1 MTHGSARIPA
11 SHGDR
16 PRVVIVGAGFG
27 GLEAA
32 RKLARAPV
40 EVTVIDRHNYQLFQ
54 PLLYQVATA
63 ALSPAD
69 IAEPIRVVLRHQQN
83 ATVLLDEV
91 IGVDKT
97 ARRVELRFGA
107 PRSYDYLVLAT
118 GSQYTYFG
126 HNDWPRLAP
135 GLKSI
140 DDATLIRRRVLLAF
154 EEAETAMDPVIRQRL
169 LTFVLVG
176 AGPTGVEMAGALAE
190 LAHST
195 LSRDF
200 RHINPRTAH
209 ILLVE
214 AGPRVLS
221 GFPEKLA
228 AFARR
233 SLERM
238 GVEVLL
244 DTAIEAIDTNGV
256 IARGRR
262 IEAANVI
269 WCAGVEASPLAQRL
283 GVPTGKGGRVSVAPD
298 LSVPG
303 HPELFVI
310 GDAAFVTGPT
320 GEPLPGLAPVAKQQ
334 GQYVGELIARRVRG
348 EPKPPPFRY
357 RDEGALATIGRHSAI
372 ADLGWIRLTGWVAWV
387 LWGVVHIFFLI
398 GFRNRM
404 AVFLNWIWAW
414 LTYGRGARLITGDT
428 TPLALATKPLS
439 QAIPEKSGTA
449 RQGMDVRALNPPP
462 DGAMGT
468 GRSRL
473 Q

>member
-1 MTHGSARIPA
+1 MTNGSAGGQLG
-11 SHGDR
+11 HGDR
-16 PRVVIVGAGFG
+16 PRVVVVGAGFG

-32 RKLARAPV
+32 RKLARSPV
-40 EVTVIDRHNYQLFQ
+40 DVTVIDRRNYHLFQ

-69 IAEPIRVVLRHQQN
+69 IAQPIRAVLRDQQN

-91 IGVDKT
+91 IGVDVA
-97 ARRVELRFGA
+97 ARRVETRFGA
-107 PRSYDYLVLAT
+107 DQSYDYLILAT
-118 GSQYTYFG
+118 GSQYAYFG
-126 HNDWPRLAP
+126 HDEWPRLAP

-140 DDATLIRRRVLLAF
+140 DDATLIRRRVLFAF
-154 EEAETAMDPVIRQRL
+154 EEAENVTDPEIRRRL

-176 AGPTGVEMAGALAE
+176 AGPTGVEMAGALVE
-190 LAHST
+190 LAHAS

-200 RHINPRTAH
+200 RNINPHTAH

-221 GFPEKLA
+221 GFPERLA
-228 AFARR
+228 AFARH

-244 DTAIEAIDTNGV
+244 DTPIEAIDRDGV
-256 IARGRR
+256 VARGKR

-269 WCAGVEASPLAQRL
+269 WCAGVEASPVARWL
-283 GVPTGKGGRVSVAPD
+283 GVPADKSGRIRVAAD

-303 HPELFVI
+303 HAEIFVI
-310 GDAAFVTGPT
+310 GDAALVTGPR

-334 GQYVGELIARRVRG
+334 GQYVGEVVAGLVRR
-348 EPKPPPFRY
+348 EPEAPPFRY
-357 RDEGALATIGRHSAI
+357 RDKGALATIGRHSAI
-372 ADLGWIRLTGWVAWV
+372 ADLGWVKLTGPVAWV

-398 GFRNRM
+398 GFRSRM

-428 TPLALATKPLS
+428 TPLAAAAKPIPRATLDRADPN
-439 QAIPEKSGTA
+439 A
-449 RQGMDVRALNPPP
+449 RLHPTGIAVETMALP
-462 DGAMGT
+462 DPKA
-468 GRSRL
+468 
-473 Q
+473 

>member
-1 MTHGSARIPA
+1 MT
-11 SHGDR
+11 
-16 PRVVIVGAGFG
+16 
-27 GLEAA
+27 
-32 RKLARAPV
+32 
-40 EVTVIDRHNYQLFQ
+40 
-54 PLLYQVATA
+54 
-63 ALSPAD
+63 
-69 IAEPIRVVLRHQQN
+69 
-83 ATVLLDEV
+83 
-91 IGVDKT
+91 
-97 ARRVELRFGA
+97 
-107 PRSYDYLVLAT
+107 
-118 GSQYTYFG
+118 
-126 HNDWPRLAP
+126 
-135 GLKSI
+135 
-140 DDATLIRRRVLLAF
+140 
-154 EEAETAMDPVIRQRL
+154 DPDIRQRL

-190 LAHST
+190 LAHAT

-200 RHINPRTAH
+200 RHINPHTAH

-228 AFARR
+228 DFARR

-244 DTAIEAIDTNGV
+244 DTPIEAIDAHGV
-256 IARGRR
+256 LAGGKR

-269 WCAGVEASPLAQRL
+269 WCAGVEASPVARWL
-283 GVPTGKGGRVSVAPD
+283 GAPAGKGGRIKVTPD
-298 LSVPG
+298 LSAPDR
-303 HPELFVI
+303 PEIFVI
-310 GDAAFVTGPT
+310 GDAAFVTGPG

-334 GQYVGELIARRVRG
+334 GQYVEELIARQVRG
-348 EPKPPPFRY
+348 EQPLPPFRY

-428 TPLALATKPLS
+428 TPLALAAKQVPR
-439 QAIPEKSGTA
+439 AISEERGSRGAHDGRQDERAFA
-449 RQGMDVRALNPPP
+449 RD
-462 DGAMGT
+462 
-468 GRSRL
+468 
-473 Q
+473 

>member
-1 MTHGSARIPA
+1 MT
-11 SHGDR
+11 
-16 PRVVIVGAGFG
+16 PRVVVGAGFG

-40 EVTVIDRHNYQLFQ
+40 DVTVVDRHNYHLFQ

-91 IGVDKT
+91 IGVDT
-97 ARRVELRFGA
+97 AARRVETRFG
-107 PRSYDYLVLAT
+107 PPQNCDYLVLAT
-118 GSQYTYFG
+118 GSQYAYFG
-126 HNDWPRLAP
+126 HEDWPRLAP

-140 DDATLIRRRVLLAF
+140 DDATLIRRRMLLTF
-154 EEAETAMDPVIRQRL
+154 EEAETVTDPAIRRRL

-190 LAHST
+190 LAHAT

-200 RHINPRTAH
+200 RHINPQTAH

-233 SLERM
+233 SLEKM
-238 GVEVLL
+238 GVEVLV
-244 DTAIEAIDTNGV
+244 DTPIEAIDQAGV
-256 IARGRR
+256 VAKGKR

-269 WCAGVEASPLAQRL
+269 WCAGVEASPVARWLDISAGR
-283 GVPTGKGGRVSVAPD
+283 GGRVRVAPD

-303 HPELFVI
+303 HPEIFVI
-310 GDAAFVTGPT
+310 GDAALVAGPD
-320 GEPLPGLAPVAKQQ
+320 GAPLPGLAPVAKQQ
-334 GQYVGELIARRVRG
+334 GQYVGGLIEHRVRG
-348 EPKPPPFRY
+348 EPAPAPFRY
-357 RDEGALATIGRHSAI
+357 RDEGTLATIGRHSAI
-372 ADLGWIRLTGWVAWV
+372 ADLGRIKLTGWIAWV
-387 LWGVVHIFFLI
+387 LWGIVHIFFLI
-398 GFRNRM
+398 GFRDRM

-414 LTYGRGARLITGDT
+414 LTYGRRARLITGEVT
-428 TPLALATKPLS
+428 LLS
-439 QAIPEKSGTA
+439 ERPHRESPQTA
-449 RQGMDVRALNPPP
+449 VAGCLSSLP
-462 DGAMGT
+462 D
-468 GRSRL
+468 RRP
-473 Q
+473 

>member
-1 MTHGSARIPA
+1 MPPSVTAA
-11 SHGDR
+11 R
-16 PRVVIVGAGFG
+16 PRVVVVGAGFG

-32 RKLARAPV
+32 RKLARSPV
-40 EVTVIDRHNYQLFQ
+40 DVTVIDRHNYHLFQ

-91 IGVDKT
+91 IGVDTT
-97 ARRVELRFGA
+97 ARRVETRFGA
-107 PRSYDYLVLAT
+107 AQSYDYLVLAT
-118 GSQYTYFG
+118 GSQYAYFG
-126 HNDWPRLAP
+126 HSDWPRLAP

-154 EEAETAMDPVIRQRL
+154 EEAETMTDPAIRQRL

-190 LAHST
+190 LAHAT

-200 RHINPRTAH
+200 RHINPHTAH

-221 GFPEKLA
+221 GFPDKLA

-238 GVEVLL
+238 GVEVLP
-244 DTAIEAIDTNGV
+244 DRPIEAIDQNGV
-256 IARGRR
+256 LAGGER

-269 WCAGVEASPLAQRL
+269 WCAGVEASPVARWL
-283 GVPTGKGGRVSVAPD
+283 GAPAGKGGRIRVAPD
-298 LSVPG
+298 LSIPG
-303 HPELFVI
+303 HPEIFVI
-310 GDAAFVTGPT
+310 GDAAFVTGPN

-334 GQYVGELIARRVRG
+334 GQYVGELIARHFRG
-348 EPKPPPFRY
+348 VPAPPPFRY

-372 ADLGWIRLTGWVAWV
+372 ADLGWLRLTGWAAWI

-428 TPLALATKPLS
+428 TPLALTAKSATR
-439 QAIPEKSGTA
+439 AIPVESRNEGTPDG
-449 RQGMDVRALNPPP
+449 RQGESALFR
-462 DGAMGT
+462 D
-468 GRSRL
+468 
-473 Q
+473 